1 MDSFLIIA
9 MLLIGLFTGVVGGL
23 LGVGGSI
30 VMIPAMTEVLGP
42 DQHLY
47 QAAAMIVNFFV
58 VVPAVYQHRK
68 AGAID
73 MATVKRLVPLALIAV
88 VCGVA
93 LSELAIFSG
102 AGERYLRA
110 LFGGFLLLIVLRDLW
125 SLVRNRRSN
134 QNSQGGA
141 TAGPTKSN
149 PGDGWRRAAAVAV
162 PTGLVAGLFGIGG
175 GVLAVPL
182 QRRLLGI
189 PIRNAI
195 ANSAAVIVATSV
207 IGGSVKNYAVI
218 IDGLDPY
225 RAFVLAAV
233 LIPTAI
239 LGSLFGSRLTHKL
252 PVKAIKAGFLVLL
265 AVAAFR
271 MIWRAG

>member
-9 MLLIGLFTGVVGGL
+9 MLCIGLLTGVVGGL

-73 MATVKRLVPLALIAV
+73 MATVWRLVPLALIAV

-93 LSELAIFSG
+93 VSELAIFSG

-110 LFGGFLLLIVLRDLW
+110 LFGAFLLLMVLRDLW
-125 SLVRNRRSN
+125 SLVRNRQSN
-134 QNSQGGA
+134 QNSQGSA
-141 TAGPTKSN
+141 TAGPTMSN

-218 IDGLDPY
+218 VDGLDPY

-239 LGSLFGSRLTHKL
+239 LGSLLGSRLTHKL

-265 AVAAFR
+265 AVAAIR
-271 MIWRAG
+271 MIWGAG

>member
-9 MLLIGLFTGVVGGL
+9 MLCIGLLTGVVGGL

-73 MATVKRLVPLALIAV
+73 IATVKRLVPLAMIAV

-125 SLVRNRRSN
+125 SLVRNRRSS
-134 QNSQGGA
+134 QNSQGAA

-225 RAFVLAAV
+225 RAVVLAAV

-265 AVAAFR
+265 AVAAIR

>member
-9 MLLIGLFTGVVGGL
+9 MLCIGLFTGVVGGL

-73 MATVKRLVPLALIAV
+73 MTTVKRLVPLALIAV

-110 LFGGFLLLIVLRDLW
+110 LFGGFLLLIVIRDLW
-125 SLVRNRRSN
+125 SLVRNRLAN
-134 QNSQGGA
+134 QKSQGAA
-141 TAGPTKSN
+141 TAGPGMAN
-149 PGDGWRRAAAVAV
+149 PGHGWRPRAAVVAA
-162 PTGLVAGLFGIGG
+162 AGLGG
-175 GVLAVPL
+175 GVP
-182 QRRLLGI
+182 
-189 PIRNAI
+189 
-195 ANSAAVIVATSV
+195 
-207 IGGSVKNYAVI
+207 
-218 IDGLDPY
+218 
-225 RAFVLAAV
+225 RADS
-233 LIPTAI
+233 TE
-239 LGSLFGSRLTHKL
+239 
-252 PVKAIKAGFLVLL
+252 
-265 AVAAFR
+265 
-271 MIWRAG
+271 

>member
-30 VMIPAMTEVLGP
+30 VMIPAMTEVIGP

-102 AGERYLRA
+102 EGERYLRA

-125 SLVRNRRSN
+125 SLVRNRRSS
-134 QNSQGGA
+134 QNSQGAA

-218 IDGLDPY
+218 VDGLDPY
-225 RAFVLAAV
+225 RAVVLAAALV
-233 LIPTAI
+233 PTAI
-239 LGSLFGSRLTHKL
+239 LGSLFGSKLTHKI
-252 PVKAIKAGFLVLL
+252 PVKAIKAGFPVLL
-265 AVAAFR
+265 AVAAIR

>member
-9 MLLIGLFTGVVGGL
+9 MLCIGLFTGVVGGL

-73 MATVKRLVPLALIAV
+73 IATVKRLVPLAMIAV

-125 SLVRNRRSN
+125 SLVRNRLSN
-134 QNSQGGA
+134 QNSQGAA
-141 TAGPTKSN
+141 TAGPEMSN
-149 PGDGWRRAAAVAV
+149 PGHGWRRAAAVAV

-218 IDGLDPY
+218 VDGLDPY
-225 RAFVLAAV
+225 RTFVLAAA

-239 LGSLFGSRLTHKL
+239 LGSLFGSRLTHRL
-252 PVKAIKAGFLVLL
+252 PVKAIKTGFLVLL
-265 AVAAFR
+265 AVAAIR
-271 MIWRAG
+271 MIWGAG

>member
-1 MDSFLIIA
+1 M
-9 MLLIGLFTGVVGGL
+9 
-23 LGVGGSI
+23 
-30 VMIPAMTEVLGP
+30 
-42 DQHLY
+42 
-47 QAAAMIVNFFV
+47 
-58 VVPAVYQHRK
+58 
-68 AGAID
+68 
-73 MATVKRLVPLALIAV
+73 
-88 VCGVA
+88 
-93 LSELAIFSG
+93 
-102 AGERYLRA
+102 
-110 LFGGFLLLIVLRDLW
+110 
-125 SLVRNRRSN
+125 
-134 QNSQGGA
+134 
-141 TAGPTKSN
+141 
-149 PGDGWRRAAAVAV
+149 AV

-218 IDGLDPY
+218 VDGLDPY

-239 LGSLFGSRLTHKL
+239 LGSLFGSKLTHKI

-271 MIWRAG
+271 MIWGAG